1 MKLLCSTVV
10 KVKVERQPENQVI
23 NNKPLHMNSKYK
35 IKVSENS
42 GNFPASFLSAFIT
55 NLYLV
60 WEMRVGGRVEALE
73 NVLRDLESK

>member
-1 MKLLCSTVV
+1 
-10 KVKVERQPENQVI
+10 
-23 NNKPLHMNSKYK
+23 MNSKYK

-73 NVLRDLESK
+73 NVLQDLESK